1 MWLSVILFPIDKHQ
15 YIQCTHL
22 PTCLST
28 HPMLHHTY
36 IHTLHFNSYP
46 MYNLINHAFT
56 QISNLPRCK
65 LHHLPVHW
73 YMSIQMHFL
82 MCVHVDVHC
91 RPWLSLHSSSFFL
104 YQGRGCRNILYFV
117 RSRISLKTI
126 ICLYWTNFQD
136 ELGKP
141 WMKVLFLIAST
152 LSPFSWAKQ
161 APEANLRLE
170 PFKVAQHS

>member
-141 WMKVLFLIAST
+141 WMKVPFLIAST